1 MGKTFK
7 KGACDCHIDI
17 RYSTLGHW
25 RHIRDTFAAN
35 SGRKSSGEMAVFVLS
50 CGDLLLE
57 MVVGGFKLQVPNK
70 FSENLL

>member
-1 MGKTFK
+1 M
-7 KGACDCHIDI
+7 ACDCHIDI

-25 RHIRDTFAAN
+25 RHNRDTFAAN
-35 SGRKSSGEMAVFVLS
+35 SGRKSSGEMAVFVPS

-57 MVVGGFKLQVPNK
+57 IVVGGFKLQVQNK